1 MRAAQRLEPEIMAH
15 PDIVDDP
22 AAIAEALDIAQQAR
36 GRLVEAVIIGGGDLL
51 AMRRDQDVAD
61 FERGMLSFT
70 GKRGQ
75 FRPAIDRCGQHR
87 LAALDIALRDK
98 ADEHAVDIGGMNRL
112 AGQAIARLQRRK
124 GQFDLRVARC
134 ATGVV
139 PQADIPGT
147 RLACGIAALDRQRR
161 PMRHIERQHPAAAP
175 AKAQHAMGVVALR
188 FIGEQRMVEP
198 VFALPDQSRQF
209 ALVEEC
215 AIHAQRIG
223 CGGDHAGHHRAR
235 EIDRPEARVEALD
248 MIGMLPL
255 AVAGK
260 PE

>member
-1 MRAAQRLEPEIMAH
+1 MAH

-22 AAIAEALDIAQQAR
+22 AAIAETLDITQQAR
-36 GRLVEAVIIGGGDLL
+36 GGLVEAVVIGGGDLFV
-51 AMRRDQDVAD
+51 MRRDQDVAD
-61 FERGMLSFT
+61 FKRGVLSFT

-75 FRPAIDRCGQHR
+75 FRPAIDWHGQDR
-87 LAALDIALRDK
+87 IAALDIALRDE
-98 ADEHAVDIGGMNRL
+98 ADEHAVDIGRMNRL

-124 GQFDLRVARC
+124 GQLDPRIAGC
-134 ATGVV
+134 AAGVV

-147 RLACGIAALDRQRR
+147 RLACGIAAFDRQRR
-161 PMRHIERQHPAAAP
+161 SVRHVERQDPAAAP
-175 AKAQHAMGVVALR
+175 AKAQHAVGVIALR
-188 FIGEQRMVEP
+188 FIGEQRVVEP
-198 VFALPDQSRQF
+198 VLALPDQTRQF
-209 ALVEEC
+209 AFVEEC

-248 MIGMLPL
+248 IIGMLPL